1 MRRLRN
7 ASILPSP
14 FSPRMRRHSPIG
26 PRSLSSATRRT
37 SGWSTRAGQDRL
49 RYRSGDPE
57 GSKQAVLG
65 IAPEEIKGNAHQL
78 MALAR
83 VRAWLNL
90 DGVPE
95 LAYRARRSGFD
106 DPDIHQAYMSL
117 VLHRK
122 RDEDSVLQIAKAQS
136 NPAELWRSEEPN
148 LHPVFG
154 GALGS
159 YRLGECRDRQTLIP
173 LLGTQARERRPD

>member
-65 IAPEEIKGNAHQL
+65 IAPEELKGNAQDRSRPRPDGRR
-78 MALAR
+78 AG
-83 VRAWLNL
+83 VREQGKIVCGT
-90 DGVPE
+90 GVAIRKVPSRPCS
-95 LAYRARRSGFD
+95 A
-106 DPDIHQAYMSL
+106 SL
-117 VLHRK
+117 RK
-122 RDEDSVLQIAKAQS
+122 RLRETLTSS
-136 NPAELWRSEEPN
+136 WLWPEFER
-148 LHPVFG
+148 G
-154 GALGS
+154 
-159 YRLGECRDRQTLIP
+159 LIWTAFP
-173 LLGTQARERRPD
+173 SLRTEQGDQGLTIPTFTKPI